1 MYKNDSVKIE
11 LVSPNLYIGNP
22 IKNAYSILEVLNQS
36 KANFVLFP
44 ELCLSSY
51 TVGDLFF
58 ETSFYQEN
66 LKALYFI
73 LTKNKFNGVFIIG
86 MPFILEELIFNVA
99 IIIQKKKILGIVPKK
114 TIPNYKEFS
123 EKRWFQSGKN
133 LKTQIINL
141 LGQKVPIGDILF
153 VNKQFDIKFGVEIC
167 QDLWTIESPSDLLTL
182 NGAHLIFNLS
192 SSTEHTTKPLF
203 RKIAVIDH
211 SRKQI
216 GGYFYT
222 SSGITES
229 VTDTLFS
236 NHKIAAVL
244 GQIIGEKDLFSTD
257 ISLVVDVF
265 VDAIKYQR
273 KIDTTYGDQCV
284 GKKFDFFQSF
294 FEINKTNFYILEK
307 PLNPQPFIEFDN
319 FYGLQDELKLANM
332 IQILALKSKINR
344 IEPNARIFL
353 EMTDKLNALLTLLVL
368 VQIGRSQLLY
378 LSRIVIILNEHNFD
392 DKKFLFYMKEWLTQ
406 INISYLVNKDLRM
419 NKAVLDIDSPLS
431 DLILESYNLSDIAL
445 GKITNRYIVD
455 FKYLYNVNIGISNTF
470 MIELL
475 KFHLSSPTI
484 SLSHNLKQFYLK
496 QITQFLTKNLII
508 EDFIL
513 YHHLTNNFT
522 KEKIASLITQT
533 FNLTFENSLVLV
545 TKYINNFYQVQY
557 KRQYLS
563 PGPKI
568 FSYSLSQRTELRLPT
583 HLY

>member
-1 MYKNDSVKIE
+1 MYKNDAVKIE

-22 IKNAYSILEVLNQS
+22 IKNAYGILEVLNQS

-66 LKALYFI
+66 VKALYFI

-133 LKTQIINL
+133 LKTQIINF

-265 VDAIKYQR
+265 VDVIKYQR

-294 FEINKTNFYILEK
+294 FDINKTNFYILEK

-353 EMTDKLNALLTLLVL
+353 EMTDKLNSLLTLLVL

-392 DKKFLFYMKEWLTQ
+392 DKKILFYIKEWLTQ

-475 KFHLSSPTI
+475 KFHLSSQTI

-583 HLY
+583 YLY